1 MSILVVE
8 DDENKRIQLQRFLES
23 IIPNEDVIFERSLQ
37 SGVRKIRSTHFDLV
51 ILDMTLPQYD
61 LSPDEP
67 SDDTHIFGGQ
77 EFLAQM
83 DRFDVYTPVL
93 VFTQFEVFGK
103 PPNEMNLENLN
114 RNLELEYPVIYKG
127 FVYYHASINTWKN
140 ELGKKL
146 TEFGF
151 LQGGSQ

>member
-1 MSILVVE
+1 MTILIVE
-8 DDENKRIQLQRFLES
+8 DDENKRVQLSNFLQLV
-23 IIPNEDVIFERSLQ
+23 IPGERVSLRRSLQ
-37 SGVRKIRSTHFDLV
+37 SGVKKIRQSVFDLI

-83 DRFDVYTPVL
+83 ERFDVLTPVV

-103 PPNEMNLENLN
+103 PPNELNLESLDIK
-114 RNLELEYPVIYKG
+114 LKGEYPNVYKG
-127 FVYYHASINTWKN
+127 VVYYHSSIDSWKQ
-140 ELGKKL
+140 ELKDKL
-146 TEFGF
+146 VETGF
-151 LQGGSQ
+151 VSEGAL

>member
-1 MSILVVE
+1 MTILIVE
-8 DDENKRIQLQRFLES
+8 DDENKRIQLSQFLES
-23 IIPNEDVIFERSLQ
+23 IIPDEVVIFERSLQ
-37 SGVRKIRSTHFDLV
+37 SGVSKIRDESFDLI

-83 DRFDVYTPVL
+83 DRFDIFTPVL

-103 PPNEMNLENLN
+103 PPNEMDLDSLN
-114 RNLELEYPVIYKG
+114 KSLKMEYPLIYKG
-127 FVYYHASINTWKN
+127 FVYYHASINTWKD
-140 ELGKKL
+140 ELRTKL
-146 TEFGF
+146 AEFGF
-151 LQGGSQ
+151 SCGYAL

>member
-1 MSILVVE
+1 MTILIVE
-8 DDENKRIQLQRFLES
+8 DDENKRIQLSQFLQAV
-23 IIPNEDVIFERSLQ
+23 IPNEDVQLQRSLQ
-37 SGVRKIRSTHFDLV
+37 SGVKKIRQQTFDFI

-83 DRFDVYTPVL
+83 ERFDVRTPVV

-103 PPNEMNLENLN
+103 PPNEMNLESLD
-114 RNLELEYPVIYKG
+114 LKLKAEYPGVYKG
-127 FVYYHASINTWKN
+127 VVYYHSSINSWKQQLKDKFI
-140 ELGKKL
+140 EH
-146 TEFGF
+146 GF
-151 LQGGSQ
+151 SCKGEM

>member
-1 MSILVVE
+1 MTILIVE
-8 DDENKRIQLQRFLES
+8 DDENKRVQLSQFLQLVIPEEAVQLQ
-23 IIPNEDVIFERSLQ
+23 RSLQ
-37 SGVRKIRSTHFDLV
+37 SGVKKIRQERFDLI

-83 DRFDVYTPVL
+83 ERFEVRTPVV

-103 PPNEMNLENLN
+103 PPNELNLESLD
-114 RNLELEYPVIYKG
+114 LKLKAEYPLVYKG
-127 FVYYHASINTWKN
+127 VVYYHSSINSWKQ
-140 ELGKKL
+140 ELKDKL
-146 TEFGF
+146 IEHGF
-151 LQGGSQ
+151 ICKGEL

>member
-1 MSILVVE
+1 MTILIVE
-8 DDENKRIQLQRFLES
+8 DDENKRVQLSNFLQLIIPDES
-23 IIPNEDVIFERSLQ
+23 ILLCRSLQ
-37 SGVRKIRSTHFDLV
+37 SGVKKIRQELFDLI

-83 DRFDVYTPVL
+83 ERFDVLTPVV

-103 PPNEMNLENLN
+103 PPNELNLESLDLKL
-114 RNLELEYPVIYKG
+114 RGEYPNVYKG
-127 FVYYHASINTWKN
+127 VVYYHSSINSWKQ
-140 ELGKKL
+140 ELKDKL
-146 TEFGF
+146 VENGFACKGEF
-151 LQGGSQ
+151 

>member
-23 IIPNEDVIFERSLQ
+23 VIPNEDVIFERSLQ
-37 SGVRKIRSTHFDLV
+37 SGVRKIRSDHFDLV

-61 LSPDEP
+61 LSSDEP

-83 DRFDVYTPVL
+83 DRFDVSTPVL

-103 PPNEMNLENLN
+103 PPNEMNLESLNGNLK
-114 RNLELEYPVIYKG
+114 LEYPTIYKG
-127 FVYYHASINTWKN
+127 FVYYHASINTWKID
-140 ELGKKL
+140 LRKKL
-146 TEFGF
+146 AELGF

>member
-1 MSILVVE
+1 MTILVVE
-8 DDENKRIQLQRFLES
+8 DDENKRIQLLRFLEGV
-23 IIPNEDVIFERSLQ
+23 IPKEVVVFERSLQ
-37 SGVRKIRSTHFDLV
+37 SGVRKIRSETFDLV

-83 DRFDVYTPVL
+83 DRFDVLTPVL

-103 PPNEMNLENLN
+103 PPNEMDLASLN
-114 RNLELEYPVIYKG
+114 RRLEIEYPLIYKG
-127 FVYYHASINTWKN
+127 FVYYHASINAWKE
-140 ELGKKL
+140 ELRKKL
-146 TEFGF
+146 ADFGF
-151 LQGGSQ
+151 LQGSVK

>member
-23 IIPNEDVIFERSLQ
+23 VIPHENVIFERSLQ
-37 SGVRKIRSTHFDLV
+37 SGVRKIRSDHFDLV
-51 ILDMTLPQYD
+51 ILYKTLQQYY

-83 DRFDVYTPVL
+83 DRFDVSTPVL

-103 PPNEMNLENLN
+103 PPNEMNLESLNGNLK
-114 RNLELEYPVIYKG
+114 LEYPTIYKG
-127 FVYYHASINTWKN
+127 FVYYHASINTWKI
-140 ELGKKL
+140 ELRKKL
-146 TEFGF
+146 AEFGF

>member
-23 IIPNEDVIFERSLQ
+23 IIPDENVMFERSLQ
-37 SGVRKIRSTHFDLV
+37 SGVRKIRGAHFDLV

-83 DRFDVYTPVL
+83 DRFDVCTPVL

-103 PPNEMNLENLN
+103 PPNEVNLESLN
-114 RNLELEYPVIYKG
+114 RNLEFEYPSIYKG

-140 ELGKKL
+140 ELLKKL

-151 LQGGSQ
+151 LQGSSQ